1 MKRIASR
8 LALPK
13 RGPQTSAR
21 VLIGALVLANIVAAL
36 VAFKP
41 WAGSL
46 EDMERRAS
54 ELRSMIRAA
63 EQNIE
68 RLKRNVSK
76 VEAARADGDRFLQD
90 HILNMRTVSSTL
102 VQELAEIAGKAGIK
116 PKGSAFALEPVEGA
130 ETLTRAVITA
140 DYEGTYS
147 DLVHFVNLLDRSPRF
162 LIIESLG
169 AAPQQSGLMLNVSLK
184 LNAFVREERG
194 L

>member
-1 MKRIASR
+1 MKRFTSKLR
-8 LALPK
+8 LPR
-13 RGPQTSAR
+13 RGPQTMAR
-21 VLIGALVLANIVAAL
+21 ALIGALVLANIVAAL
-36 VAFKP
+36 IAFKP
-41 WAGSL
+41 WAGSV

-54 ELRSMIRAA
+54 ELRAQNRTA
-63 EQNIE
+63 EQSID
-68 RLKRNVSK
+68 RLKRNVTK

-90 HILNMRTVSSTL
+90 HILSMRTISSTL
-102 VQELAEIAGKAGIK
+102 VEELAQIATKAGIK

-130 ETLTRAVITA
+130 ETLTRAVVTA

-169 AAPQQSGLMLNVSLK
+169 AAPQQNGLMLNVSLK
-184 LNAFVREERG
+184 LNAFVREEQG